1 MAVKNHCDL
10 CDVVIAGEGTQVEVI
25 VSGLGAAL
33 HGRLSVSVEGRP
45 GMICPACITDLQN
58 RHPAYVFKPVEKVE
72 KVEQD
77 TRLEEAKLID
87 QWIDQVKAELGV
99 NLTVDVVAA
108 IRRLK
113 KAAL

>member
-45 GMICPACITDLQN
+45 
-58 RHPAYVFKPVEKVE
+58 